1 MFTYYSMTSIVHKF
15 PPSLISDLSIFSKCK
30 AMIIIDRMN
39 TFKTLIDRGVL
50 TSQYYIPNE
59 QPLQQAALFS
69 LCGISTIMTNLWAI
83 KPEVNFEIMQNIL
96 KTACGDQIYLG
107 AALRKYKDDALVSA
121 HERRNIYKH
130 NTVIY
135 GVPIIRIV

>member
-1 MFTYYSMTSIVHKF
+1 
-15 PPSLISDLSIFSKCK
+15 
-30 AMIIIDRMN
+30 
-39 TFKTLIDRGVL
+39 
-50 TSQYYIPNE
+50 
-59 QPLQQAALFS
+59 
-69 LCGISTIMTNLWAI
+69 MTNLWAI

-96 KTACGDQIYLG
+96 KTACADQIYLG
-107 AALRKYKDDALVSA
+107 AALRKYKDDALPTA